1 MVFADRRDAGMRL
14 AERLVHL
21 RGEDPVVVALPR
33 GGVVV
38 GYEVAAALGAPL
50 DVMVV
55 RKIGAPTQPELAIGA
70 VTELGEPIVLLDERM
85 IERLGVSEQ
94 YLKETVAQEL
104 DEVRRR
110 RDAYA
115 QGRPAPS
122 LAGRTA
128 IVVDDGVATGA
139 TARTA
144 LRAVRQLRPASLVLA
159 LPVAPPET
167 LEAMRDEVDEVV
179 CLSTPS
185 PFYSV
190 GMHYERFDQTTDREV
205 VELLARAREPAGG
218 RAP

>member
-1 MVFADRRDAGMRL
+1 MVFADRRDAGKRL

-218 RAP
+218 RGP

>member
-218 RAP
+218 RGP